1 MKIVAIIQARMGSS
15 RLPGKV
21 LMELIGEPLLAHVVK
36 RTGRAKTISNI
47 VVATTTNQIDDI
59 IVQFCQKNGWLCF
72 RGNERDVLDR
82 YYQAAVEYQA
92 DVIVRITSDCPLI
105 EPEIIDGVVGEYLKN
120 PLLDYVSNTLA
131 PRTFPHGLD
140 VEVVSFEALKCAWE
154 EDNNYEW
161 REHVTPYIYRHPE
174 KFTIRTVANDK
185 DLSYMRWTVDTPED
199 LDFVRHIYEHFCHDH
214 FSWKEVLALLE
225 KNPEWLEINRH
236 IKQRQVP

>member
-1 MKIVAIIQARMGSS
+1 MKIVAIIQARMGST
-15 RLPGKV
+15 RLPRKV

-47 VVATTTNQIDDI
+47 VVATTVKQMDDV
-59 IVQFCQKNGWLCF
+59 IVQLCQQNGWLCF
-72 RGNERDVLDR
+72 RGDEQDVLDR

-105 EPEIIDGVVGEYLKN
+105 DPEIIDRVVGEYLKN
-120 PLLDYVSNTLA
+120 PSLDYVSNTLA
-131 PRTFPHGLD
+131 PRTFPRGLD
-140 VEVVSFEALKCAWE
+140 VEVVSFAALKCAWK
-154 EDNNYEW
+154 EDNNHEW

-174 KFTIRTVANDK
+174 KFSIGTVVNDK
-185 DLSYMRWTVDTPED
+185 DLSYMRWTVDTSED
-199 LDFVRHIYEHFCHDH
+199 LDFVLRIYEHFRHDR

-225 KNPEWLEINRH
+225 KHPEWLEINRH